1 MKARYT
7 ARELKNQFGDKMYKI
22 GYCYAQ
28 NLLNYENPFGYTH
41 GVYGWNADFY
51 AINDI
56 VISTGYRPVGI
67 PTDHYIVQK
76 YDEMAFENNLAHNRS
91 EISFEECKEKN
102 RALIAAMIDEMKELN

>member
-1 MKARYT
+1 MKTCYT
-7 ARELKNQFGDKMYKI
+7 AKALKNQFGDRMYKI

-28 NLLNYENPFGYTH
+28 NLLNYENAFGYTH

-67 PTDHYIVQK
+67 PTNYDIVQR
-76 YDEMAFENNLAHNRS
+76 YDEMAFENNLAYNHS
-91 EISFEECKEKN
+91 KISFEECKEKN
-102 RALIAAMIDEMKELN
+102 RALIAAMIEEMKGLN